1 MNCCS
6 PRINFFLLSG
16 INVVGGIEGSFF
28 GMMLEDI
35 GTRTQGIDKFSV
47 GGREGARGRDPRIR
61 MCVTANIWV
70 FPCRGRGWRGGGGGG
85 G

>member
-35 GTRTQGIDKFSV
+35 GTRTQGVDKFSG
-47 GGREGARGRDPRIR
+47 GGREGGSEGIQELECA
-61 MCVTANIWV
+61 
-70 FPCRGRGWRGGGGGG
+70 
-85 G
+85 